1 MIFLHFA
8 LSVEGSENLF
18 FAGPS
23 GFTLRAFASRLP
35 AIFLHF
41 VNTFQSG
48 CIFGNREV
56 GTDAE
61 AVDRRLLGDQLF
73 KSVFIE
79 IAAGEDPGVF
89 ETAFIQNGSHLLCQL
104 NQIAAVQPH
113 SVN

>member
-1 MIFLHFA
+1 M
-8 LSVEGSENLF
+8 
-18 FAGPS
+18 
-23 GFTLRAFASRLP
+23 
-35 AIFLHF
+35 
-41 VNTFQSG
+41 
-48 CIFGNREV
+48 

-89 ETAFIQNGSHLLCQL
+89 EPAFIQNGSHFLRQL

-113 SVN
+113 PVNRDAFLFETAGQRSEGKST